1 MNKRELTPE
10 EMLFQACEVGNIEL
24 VKELLST
31 GVNVNAKKT

>member
-1 MNKRELTPE
+1 MKEKE
-10 EMLFQACEVGNIEL
+10 EMMEKMLFEAIEEGNVEL

>member
-1 MNKRELTPE
+1 MKEKE
-10 EMLFQACEVGNIEL
+10 EMLFQACKEGNVEL